1 MVLNGW
7 VQRTRN
13 LGGVIFVWLRDRE
26 GLVQAVFNSENCDAQ
41 TFALGESLR
50 GEYVV
55 AVAGEVVRR
64 AEKDVNESM
73 ATGRVEVLVQRAL
86 LLNASSTPP
95 IYIEDKTAENEAV
108 RLKYRYLDLRRPSM
122 QRTLRMRHQVTSA
135 IRRHLEECGFIEVE
149 TPILSKST
157 PRARATIWCPAA
169 CTPARF
175 MRCRSL
181 RRFTSSC

>member
-1 MVLNGW
+1 
-7 VQRTRN
+7 
-13 LGGVIFVWLRDRE
+13 
-26 GLVQAVFNSENCDAQ
+26 
-41 TFALGESLR
+41 
-50 GEYVV
+50 
-55 AVAGEVVRR
+55 
-64 AEKDVNESM
+64 M

-157 PRARATIWCPAA
+157 PEGARDYLVPSRLHPGTFYALPQSPQIYKQLLMLAGFDRYYQLARCFRDEDSRAD
-169 CTPARF
+169 
-175 MRCRSL
+175 
-181 RRFTSSC
+181 